1 MTELIPLLDELR
13 RIERDEDKLLVE
25 FHRLADQAEDSTNM
39 TERANLLERAR
50 AVYAASPVDY
60 LGTDHRKRPGRPSAY

>member
-39 TERANLLERAR
+39 TERASLLERAR
-50 AVYAASPVDY
+50 AVYAAES
-60 LGTDHRKRPGRPSAY
+60 RR